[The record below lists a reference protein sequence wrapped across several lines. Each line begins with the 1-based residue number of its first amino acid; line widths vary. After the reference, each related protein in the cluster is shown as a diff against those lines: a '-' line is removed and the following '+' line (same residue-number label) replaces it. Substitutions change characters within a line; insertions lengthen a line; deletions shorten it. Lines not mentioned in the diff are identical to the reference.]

1 MQEFEQI
8 TDFEIKKLLSHL
20 SFQKQIDNAKA
31 LLIQSEHDFGR
42 ISAIYACQ
50 LLDNLTCCEGNN
62 NGN

>member
-1 MQEFEQI
+1 MG
-8 TDFEIKKLLSHL
+8 FEIKQALSSL
-20 SFQKQIDNAKA
+20 SFQEQIDNAKA
-31 LLIQSEHDFGR
+31 LLMQSERDFGE